1 MPICDKLFE
10 SLHVVGE
17 ERKATENFVKA
28 FELKKHE
35 NIFCRLLWRVKK
47 FATSFRRRYFRESG
61 NDGNRNEVSPSVV
74 PPQSHHF
81 LTPVKNML
89 ADGKL

>member
-1 MPICDKLFE
+1 MPICDKLLE

-35 NIFCRLLWRVKK
+35 NIFCRLLWRKK
-47 FATSFRRRYFRESG
+47 CDVEDIFEAMESG
-61 NDGNRNEVSPSVV
+61 NDGNRNEVSPCVV
-74 PPQSHHF
+74 PPECRHF
-81 LTPVKNML
+81 LTPVENML
-89 ADGKL
+89 ADDKL